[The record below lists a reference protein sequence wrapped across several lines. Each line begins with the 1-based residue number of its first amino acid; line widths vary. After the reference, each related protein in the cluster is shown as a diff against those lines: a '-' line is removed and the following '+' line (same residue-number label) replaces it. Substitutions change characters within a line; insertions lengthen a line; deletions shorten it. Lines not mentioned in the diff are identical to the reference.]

1 MSGFGIRKHNAGRAI
16 VRFLIGLF
24 VIAVCVLVLY
34 EFVLNGDFSSL
45 IERSPA
51 KTPVIS
57 AINPPEET
65 NRPEIIKGSDKP
77 VSGEE
82 NENPLDDPDNA
93 GSMAQSTPEPTL
105 EPTAEPTATP
115 TPAPTPIPESEFS
128 QIITEFG
135 EVGTS
140 IKKTD
145 FKVID
150 DKIKNCLTAFELSA
164 PNDYKVISLT
174 GWAYPDD
181 ERFDGS
187 KCSIYIVILDSKG
200 ATRFYQ
206 PAIVSGVTGT
216 VHEGK
221 GKNLN
226 MCEFMA
232 TIDVSDYENGD
243 YQIGVGIMYKPGST
257 WRKYAYT
264 FGAAYN
270 FTTVDGVVTAVGGV
284 EVS

>member
-1 MSGFGIRKHNAGRAI
+1 
-16 VRFLIGLF
+16 
-24 VIAVCVLVLY
+24 
-34 EFVLNGDFSSL
+34 
-45 IERSPA
+45 
-51 KTPVIS
+51 
-57 AINPPEET
+57 
-65 NRPEIIKGSDKP
+65 
-77 VSGEE
+77 
-82 NENPLDDPDNA
+82 
-93 GSMAQSTPEPTL
+93 
-105 EPTAEPTATP
+105 
-115 TPAPTPIPESEFS
+115 
-128 QIITEFG
+128 
-135 EVGTS
+135 
-140 IKKTD
+140 
-145 FKVID
+145 
-150 DKIKNCLTAFELSA
+150 
-164 PNDYKVISLT
+164 
-174 GWAYPDD
+174 
-181 ERFDGS
+181 
-187 KCSIYIVILDSKG
+187 G

>member
-51 KTPVIS
+51 KTPAIS

-82 NENPLDDPDNA
+82 NENPLDDPDNT
-93 GSMAQSTPEPTL
+93 GSIAQSTPEPTP

-128 QIITEFG
+128 QIVTEFG